1 MGLLCYHGMWQHVC
15 KNLRSLSLSLS
26 LPLSPIFD
34 VFFSEHS
41 LSFKKIGSCNKGYI
55 LMFEAICDH
64 ID

>member
-15 KNLRSLSLSLS
+15 KNLLSLSLS
-26 LPLSPIFD
+26 LPHSPIYD

-41 LSFKKIGSCNKGYI
+41 LSFKKIGYCNKGYI

>member
-1 MGLLCYHGMWQHVC
+1 MWQHVC
-15 KNLRSLSLSLS
+15 KNLLSLSLS
-26 LPLSPIFD
+26 LPLSPIYD